1 VSSGEQAV
9 ASGVGYIRTFRHVQI
24 RLQSVW
30 ASRISPR
37 SLEEIEFRRKVQKKC
52 SEEIYSLSPGNPTIG
67 RCLSS
72 VRVTTVLRYLW
83 NGTEAWSGKYRVP
96 WNDGTIDR
104 HTPVQQN
111 RNCDRELI
119 AASGAVN
126 CSCVPLCCSRAQ
138 HDDGKFRTAS
148 DYVSLHPHARAA
160 GTPTGRS
167 PFPAASIQI
176 QGISLRSLVQ
186 AKRCDSA

>member
-1 VSSGEQAV
+1 L
-9 ASGVGYIRTFRHVQI
+9 T
-24 RLQSVW
+24 
-30 ASRISPR
+30 
-37 SLEEIEFRRKVQKKC
+37 
-52 SEEIYSLSPGNPTIG
+52 
-67 RCLSS
+67 
-72 VRVTTVLRYLW
+72 W
-83 NGTEAWSGKYRVP
+83 NH
-96 WNDGTIDR
+96 GTIDR

-111 RNCDRELI
+111 RNCDRKLI

-167 PFPAASIQI
+167 PFPDLFFAADERVPTNLGRGNNVARPYQPTGLFRRAPLVSSTRQGSHPQHLLPTVLSTVIPTGAGRRFFPSIVRERVDPRSG
-176 QGISLRSLVQ
+176 GISLRCLAQ